1 MKSGVFLV
9 LVVIGY
15 LSMALAFVSGIGY
28 GLYLLGAVELT
39 FGASAWAG
47 FLLWVKMF
55 VGGFI
60 SLLVGY
66 VGLVI
71 NKQLVI
77 K

>member
-1 MKSGVFLV
+1 MKAGLFAALIFV
-9 LVVIGY
+9 GY

-28 GLYLLGAVELT
+28 GLYLLGVVELT

-71 NKQLVI
+71 NK
-77 K
+77 